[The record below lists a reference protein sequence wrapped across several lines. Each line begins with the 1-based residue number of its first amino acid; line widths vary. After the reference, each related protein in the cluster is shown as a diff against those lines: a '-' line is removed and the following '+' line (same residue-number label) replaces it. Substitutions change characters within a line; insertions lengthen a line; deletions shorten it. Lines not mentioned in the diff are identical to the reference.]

1 MYVDGTTFDRPLK
14 VYVANGCELEI
25 IYTGQAPVVEQDSA
39 ATKTVQCYANTEL
52 LPEVQTTNTGAVTLT
67 AA

>member
-1 MYVDGTTFDRPLK
+1 MDGSTFNRPLK

-25 IYTGQAPVVEQDSA
+25 IYTGEAPAVDQDTS
-39 ATKTVQCYANTEL
+39 ATKTVQCYANTEI
-52 LPEVQTTNTGAVTLT
+52 LPEVETTNTGVVTLT